1 MALVDL
7 AHVSIRNSNAMTIAG
22 ATQMQKNVTDGK
34 TVQMDPM
41 KILIIAVRYNDTN
54 VHILDSLIHRL
65 HFSLIIVL
73 FIFRQGVSNF

>member
-1 MALVDL
+1 MCLVTIVVDPNRMALMDL

-54 VHILDSLIHRL
+54 FHILDS
-65 HFSLIIVL
+65 
-73 FIFRQGVSNF
+73 

>member
-7 AHVSIRNSNAMTIAG
+7 EDVSIRNSNAMTIAG

-54 VHILDSLIHRL
+54 FHILDIIHRL
-65 HFSLIIVL
+65 RFSLITVL